1 MCIIHALRIGRI
13 AQVAGRGS
21 ATGRG
26 KMRLKSRIRARPPIF
41 QAVFLTT
48 IPECNRARRPGVVLI
63 YGSDIR
69 FDNGLNDMKTKFA
82 ALAFFVMTCASAQA
96 ESLVDGSADAGQSK
110 SLTCSACHGADGNS
124 VNPEWPSIAGQH
136 AGYAYQ
142 QLQAFKSG
150 ARVNALMSGQAMILQ
165 DQDMRDLAVYFESQV
180 PAARAA
186 ADPSTVDKG
195 QAIYRA
201 GDKEDAV
208 SACIACHGPSGR
220 GNPAANYP
228 AIAGQYAVYTAKQLR
243 DYASGARKSVGP
255 VQQMRDIAL
264 RLSEEDIEAVASYIQ
279 GLH

>member
-1 MCIIHALRIGRI
+1 
-13 AQVAGRGS
+13 
-21 ATGRG
+21 
-26 KMRLKSRIRARPPIF
+26 
-41 QAVFLTT
+41 
-48 IPECNRARRPGVVLI
+48 
-63 YGSDIR
+63 
-69 FDNGLNDMKTKFA
+69 MKTKLA
-82 ALAFFVMTCASAQA
+82 ALAFFVISVATAQA
-96 ESLVDGSADAGQSK
+96 ESLVDGSADTGKSK

-124 VNPEWPSIAGQH
+124 VNPAWPSLAGQH

-142 QLQAFKSG
+142 QLKAFKDG
-150 ARVNALMSGQAMILQ
+150 GRVDPLMIGQVMLLQ
-165 DQDMRDLAVYFESQV
+165 DQDMRDLAVYFESQA
-180 PAARAA
+180 PAAKAA

-195 QAIYRA
+195 QTIYRA
-201 GDKEDAV
+201 GDKDDAV